1 MFDETTDVRT
11 IEQMIIH
18 ARYMNE
24 NGEVTTKFMKIL
36 DCLESNDCECDA
48 NEISTT
54 ISLNADKISG
64 LIVNFIEENDLSYEK
79 LVGLGTDGAA
89 VMVGKENG
97 AVKKI
102 VDRQISKQNANV
114 CKALGQRCAAH
125 KLNLAASK
133 AGNYFPPIVRFK
145 KILHKLHGFYSRSAV
160 RTKGLESVQKL
171 LSESLGASGKVQ
183 DPSDTRWL
191 ALGKCTLGLKKI
203 LPSVLLSLERESEER
218 GDVVAAGLFHM
229 MSKWEFIAILL
240 LLCDILPTVNRLSC
254 QFQEASVDFS
264 QIELYQQAT
273 VKALEAK
280 KAKSIYDSNFQSL
293 VESISKNGIKVEV
306 QEEKLSAFN
315 TNVKIPF
322 IDQLTANISGRF
334 QNTHVMEAFAKFA
347 DRSNYDPE
355 KQDALCNSVTILTE
369 QFGLETDEA
378 LREISDICHYIDA
391 LIALQAA
398 DDVGPS
404 FVDMMVT
411 SKTALMFPTLSK
423 LAQIYITLP
432 PHTADCE
439 RGFSK
444 MKLIKTDARN
454 RMGEDSLDSLMRIS
468 INGPPAMFLTIPR
481 L

>member
-1 MFDETTDVRT
+1 MFDETTDVST

-114 CKALGQRCAAH
+114 CKALGQHCAAH

-160 RTKGLESVQKL
+160 HTKGLESVQKL

-203 LPSVLLSLERESEER
+203 LPSVLLSLERE
-218 GDVVAAGLFHM
+218 
-229 MSKWEFIAILL
+229 
-240 LLCDILPTVNRLSC
+240 
-254 QFQEASVDFS
+254 
-264 QIELYQQAT
+264 
-273 VKALEAK
+273 
-280 KAKSIYDSNFQSL
+280 
-293 VESISKNGIKVEV
+293 
-306 QEEKLSAFN
+306 
-315 TNVKIPF
+315 
-322 IDQLTANISGRF
+322 
-334 QNTHVMEAFAKFA
+334 
-347 DRSNYDPE
+347 
-355 KQDALCNSVTILTE
+355 
-369 QFGLETDEA
+369 
-378 LREISDICHYIDA
+378 
-391 LIALQAA
+391 
-398 DDVGPS
+398 
-404 FVDMMVT
+404 
-411 SKTALMFPTLSK
+411 
-423 LAQIYITLP
+423 
-432 PHTADCE
+432 
-439 RGFSK
+439 
-444 MKLIKTDARN
+444 
-454 RMGEDSLDSLMRIS
+454 
-468 INGPPAMFLTIPR
+468 
-481 L
+481 